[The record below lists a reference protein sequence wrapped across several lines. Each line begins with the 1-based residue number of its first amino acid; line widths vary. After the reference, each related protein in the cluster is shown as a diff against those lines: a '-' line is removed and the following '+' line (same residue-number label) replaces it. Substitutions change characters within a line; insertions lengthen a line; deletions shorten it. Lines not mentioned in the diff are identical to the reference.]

1 VAKANLKAVTPNLP
15 VARHY
20 PVGLE
25 NHALGATADRG
36 CGRPPR
42 WASAAGCPIATAVRG
57 HHSPLT
63 MFHAFIFL
71 LTLLIRLLRAA
82 CTPRDDLVLESLAL
96 R

>member
-1 VAKANLKAVTPNLP
+1 
-15 VARHY
+15 
-20 PVGLE
+20 
-25 NHALGATADRG
+25 
-36 CGRPPR
+36 
-42 WASAAGCPIATAVRG
+42 
-57 HHSPLT
+57 